1 MFTAELDP
9 LRDEGEAYAAKLQ
22 QAGCE
27 VELIRVPGVPHTFA
41 RLDAILEAG
50 KRFNEKS
57 IAELKRNLVCA

>member
-1 MFTAELDP
+1 VFTAELDP

-41 RLDAILEAG
+41 FLDAILEAG
-50 KRFNEKS
+50 KKFNEKS
-57 IAELKRNLVCA
+57 IAELKRNLCV